1 MTSPKCSAGAFA
13 DSSTKACPRGSHGRR
28 CRYRGVQHMSRT
40 LTAAPTDRS
49 MWRRLLHVV
58 HPDKGGD
65 AELFVWV
72 RNDVS

>member
-1 MTSPKCSAGAFA
+1 
-13 DSSTKACPRGSHGRR
+13 
-28 CRYRGVQHMSRT
+28 MSRT

-72 RNDVS
+72 RKMSHSPAVGMVKSRKEMQGFGGGNSRNYAELREM